1 VPTAAFI
8 SFRLGRSD
16 GVSVVAAT
24 WMRCFH
30 TLGFE
35 TTTVAGDGTADA
47 LIPGLALD
55 ADDPPPVADVATA
68 LAGAD
73 LVVVENLLTIPL
85 HLGASELVARVL
97 AGRPAVLHHHDPPW
111 QRDRFAH
118 ITRLP
123 ATDPAWAHVVINDLT
138 RRQFADRGFDAVT
151 IHNGFDVAQPLGD
164 RTAARRRMGADD
176 DEVLVLHPV
185 RAIERKNV
193 PAALAITADLRGTY
207 WLPGAAE
214 EGYDDVLACLLSH
227 AEVPVRRDPPPGSMA
242 DAYAACDVV
251 VFPSTWE
258 GFGNPPVEA
267 AIHRRPA
274 VVGDY
279 PVARELRR
287 YGFRWFG
294 TGEADAVRR
303 FLAAPES
310 RLLDHNRAVVA
321 RHFSEEVVVGRLE
334 ALLRSRGWL
343 P

>member
-1 VPTAAFI
+1 VPTAAFV

-16 GVSVVAAT
+16 GVSVVADS
-24 WMRCFH
+24 WVRCFR
-30 TLGFE
+30 TLGFD
-35 TTTVAGDGTADA
+35 TTTVAGEGAADV
-47 LIPGLALD
+47 LIPGLALG
-55 ADDPPPVADVATA
+55 AHDPPPVAEIAGA

-85 HLGASELVARVL
+85 HLAASERVAEVL
-97 AGRPAVLHHHDPPW
+97 AGRPAILHHHDPPW

-118 ITRLP
+118 VTRLP
-123 ATDPAWAHVVINDLT
+123 AHDAAWAHVVINDLT
-138 RRQFADRGFDAVT
+138 RRQFADRGFDAVA
-151 IHNGFDVAQPLGD
+151 IHNGFDVDQPLGD
-164 RTAARRRMGADD
+164 RAAARRRLGVGD

-193 PAALAITADLRGTY
+193 PAALAIAAELRGTY

-214 EGYDDVLACLLSH
+214 EGYDDVLACLLSR

-267 AIHRRPA
+267 AIHCRPA

-294 TGEADAVRR
+294 TEEADAVRR
-303 FLAAPES
+303 FLGQPDTG
-310 RLLDHNRAVVA
+310 LLDHNRAVVA
-321 RHFSEEVVVGRLE
+321 RHFSETQVVDRLA